1 MKADL
6 TQIQVIDSH
15 TAGEPTRVVIGGA
28 PTLGGS
34 MAERRAVLRDRHD
47 WLRSA
52 VVNEPRG
59 SDVLVGAL
67 LCEAADP
74 SCVAG
79 VIYFNN
85 VGYIGM
91 CGHGTIG
98 VAVTLAHL
106 GRIGPGRHRLE
117 TPVGVVTFEY
127 AGGNAVAIENVPS
140 YRLARDVAVPVEG
153 FG

>member
-1 MKADL
+1 MID
-6 TQIQVIDSH
+6 QIQRLQVVDSH
-15 TAGEPTRVVIGGA
+15 TGGEPTRVVIGGA
-28 PTLGGS
+28 PVLSGS

-67 LCEAADP
+67 LCEPADP
-74 SCVAG
+74 SCIAG

-91 CGHGTIG
+91 CGHGTVG
-98 VAVTLAHL
+98 VAVTLAYL
-106 GRIGPGRHRLE
+106 GRIKPGTHRLQ
-117 TPVGVVTFEY
+117 TP
-127 AGGNAVAIENVPS
+127 
-140 YRLARDVAVPVEG
+140 ARVVAVDYSG
-153 FG
+153 GAR